1 MLRYTISRIIQ
12 AAFVMLVMTFL
23 LFVLINLMPGDP
35 VDNMLEGNPS
45 LTAEVAQQIRQ
56 LYGVGVPLP
65 VRYWNW
71 LVAAF
76 HGDFGYSSLFF
87 RPVVEILGPALGQ
100 TLKLMVAT
108 LVLSVPIALTL
119 GALAAIRPGGLVD
132 NIISFFAFAAI
143 SVPNF
148 WLSLILIIVFAVQL
162 GWLPASGTPLSDSAS
177 VGQQISH
184 LVLPVTVLT
193 MFFVG
198 PLVRYVRAS
207 MIETLSSDFVRTA
220 RAKGLSEPEV
230 IIKHALRNAL
240 IPMVTVLALGFGSLF
255 SGSLIVETIFG
266 VLGMG
271 KMIFDAIRY
280 VDFNLALIGLLL
292 ATLVTLISNLLADL
306 AYAWLD
312 PRITLK

>member
-1 MLRYTISRIIQ
+1 MLRYTFFRIVQ
-12 AAFVMLVMTFL
+12 AAFVMFVMTIL
-23 LFVLINLMPGDP
+23 LFLLINLMPGDP

-45 LTAEVAQQIRQ
+45 LTAESAQRIRE
-56 LYGVGVPLP
+56 LYGAGVPLP
-65 VRYWNW
+65 IRYWNW
-71 LVAAF
+71 LTAAVQ
-76 HGDFGYSSLFF
+76 GNFGYSSLYF
-87 RPVVEILGPALGQ
+87 RPVGEVLAPALGQ
-100 TLKLMVAT
+100 TLKLMIAT
-108 LVLSVPIALTL
+108 IVLSVPLAMLL
-119 GALAAIRPGGLVD
+119 GSLAALRPGGWLD
-132 NIISFFAFAAI
+132 NAISFTAFASI
-143 SVPNF
+143 SLPNF
-148 WLSLILIIVFAVQL
+148 WLSLVLIIVFAVQL
-162 GWLPASGTPLSDSAS
+162 GWLPASGTPLVTNPSMWLQ
-177 VGQQISH
+177 VYH
-184 LVLPVTVLT
+184 LILPVMVLT

-220 RAKGLSEPEV
+220 RSKGLSETQV
-230 IIKHALRNAL
+230 IVKHALRNAL
-240 IPMVTVLALGFGSLF
+240 IPMVTVLALGFGALF

-312 PRITLK
+312 PRIALK